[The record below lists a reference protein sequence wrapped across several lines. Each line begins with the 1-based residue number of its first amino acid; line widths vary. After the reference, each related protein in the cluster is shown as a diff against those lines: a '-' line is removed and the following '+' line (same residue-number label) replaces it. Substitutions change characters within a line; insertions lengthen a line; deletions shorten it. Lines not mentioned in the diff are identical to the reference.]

1 MPDIATLRLI
11 EEVRHDSERA
21 ALLRESP
28 LPEAIGEILALL
40 GGHPDRLLPA
50 AAQLECEPEDLLES
64 ARHYVREVLLHPEA
78 DDARMLGIT
87 AASGPEDLKLNYRAL
102 QSWLH
107 PDREGAPA
115 DAGDLSARLNAAW
128 SRLRAL
134 MRDSAEAKGLVEFRP
149 RWRKVELPARPV
161 RRWPRYAL
169 MAAALGIAGW
179 ILLPVAFRE
188 PPRGD
193 AEPGTAA
200 VTVTAPPASADTPS
214 ARLPPAQTGIDV
226 AGTPA
231 STDAPAVSARAP
243 GDATA
248 VAVAGVIRPEPAVA
262 RIAETTAKPAIVRT
276 HPAATTVA
284 AHALAPDANAR
295 NAQTTAAAATP
306 RARPDN
312 LATRPSPAATAATA
326 SDTREEVAT
335 RVAELAAATAATA
348 SPAALASP
356 VHATLPAS
364 GTATQAGVET
374 VATTA
379 VTATRAEALG
389 EAEMPDVQDAVVHV
403 PGQASDADDAS
414 GTASTD
420 ELPDIARTE
429 RARDRSQALLQY
441 LVRATPRPPPIW
453 HSGEVLDKAQQVQE
467 SLNAGRA
474 RRQPRIVAER
484 ERWHMEVDRAEVSVP
499 VEASNPR
506 LGTLTVSFQLLWQ
519 NDDWWVEQI
528 ALGPSS

>member
-11 EEVRHDSERA
+11 EEVRHDSERVV
-21 ALLRESP
+21 LLRESP
-28 LPEAIGEILALL
+28 LPEEIGEILALL
-40 GGHPDRLLPA
+40 GGHPERLLPA
-50 AAQLECEPEDLLES
+50 AAQLECEPEELLEA

-149 RWRKVELPARPV
+149 RWRKVELPSRPP

-193 AEPGTAA
+193 AGPGTDA
-200 VTVTAPPASADTPS
+200 VTVTAPSASAD
-214 ARLPPAQTGIDV
+214 APPAQVLPAQTVIDV
-226 AGTPA
+226 GGTPA
-231 STDAPAVSARAP
+231 STDAPAVPARAP
-243 GDATA
+243 DEAAA
-248 VAVAGVIRPEPAVA
+248 VAAAGVIQPEPAA
-262 RIAETTAKPAIVRT
+262 ASIAETATKPAIVRT
-276 HPAATTVA
+276 HPAATVVV
-284 AHALAPDANAR
+284 AHAQAPDANAR

-306 RARPDN
+306 RARPDD
-312 LATRPSPAATAATA
+312 LAIRPATVATPPDTHEEATTRMTEPAAAIA
-326 SDTREEVAT
+326 V
-335 RVAELAAATAATA
+335 TA
-348 SPAALASP
+348 SPAAPASP
-356 VHATLPAS
+356 VHATPPAS
-364 GTATQAGVET
+364 RTTTQAGVET

-389 EAEMPDVQDAVVHV
+389 EAGIPDVQDAVVHV
-403 PGQASDADDAS
+403 PGQASDADDAN

-441 LVRATPRPPPIW
+441 LVRSTPRPPPIW
-453 HSGEVLDKAQQVQE
+453 HSGEVLDKARQVQE

-484 ERWHMEVDRAEVSVP
+484 ERWRMEADRAEVSVP